1 MTGFMYKRCG
11 HAVGQDT
18 DQPYPV
24 NVAGSRLWKRFW
36 FELKQNELVYFPA
49 AQRDRAAPI
58 QRLALHEQ
66 ALSAV
71 DEGTGQFTL
80 GSRWRSNNM
89 RVESEAEAEA
99 KSSTGSPRDLLQ
111 RVKKTGSD
119 SRLGTASPPG
129 GGWRGG
135 PGSATALNK
144 WTRAL
149 AVAIEQCQAR
159 TAHSGSSESGAS
171 RGLHMVPVPKS
182 DEEVAAIGSF
192 AENLW
197 MKHDMARMM
206 EGTNKEL
213 SEQIKEDMRTFIAGT
228 AEGETPTLAEWAKVS
243 VWAADTGGAKDS
255 SGSAIRAQR
264 GLWKRLFEQ
273 VLGEDSKNAEW
284 LRKLEVE
291 YADRVAGDEPKMVR
305 SLCYDMGHVFDDE
318 QDLANCIADMRAIG
332 EGTVTEYAFKKWW
345 VKHAKEIVMPHD
357 YAPMTVDAIRS
368 FKDFDESACGV
379 LSRAQFLQL
388 TRDLN
393 WPDIEAWR
401 TARVLSDERGHL
413 SLRGFLALFNEKQ
426 LVHELMRVYD
436 LDQDGLLEPA
446 ELRTL
451 CAEWLGVD
459 ERGAQVLLQQYAA
472 EPAAGLSAGELLG
485 LVGAGVTAAKLPE
498 GVPPSG
504 GAEPEPEPEPEP
516 EATVASMQMDPASPA
531 AAALEA
537 QVAAWVSSA
546 EAVAEPETS
555 RDKSASPTTDR
566 DSGSPNPQ
574 RTVDFKGNKTTQV
587 RLTFL
592 QHLSAA
598 AFSLMRSL
606 ARHFRVTLAAQH
618 VRDRMPPLPPLR
630 LVRAPPNASPGS
642 SLMGTWSDPSDDW
655 ELDDEPPN
663 GGNSWPKRNG
673 EGRSVRL
680 FIRQGGSKGA
690 G

>member
-1 MTGFMYKRCG
+1 
-11 HAVGQDT
+11 
-18 DQPYPV
+18 
-24 NVAGSRLWKRFW
+24 
-36 FELKQNELVYFPA
+36 
-49 AQRDRAAPI
+49 
-58 QRLALHEQ
+58 
-66 ALSAV
+66 
-71 DEGTGQFTL
+71 
-80 GSRWRSNNM
+80 
-89 RVESEAEAEA
+89 
-99 KSSTGSPRDLLQ
+99 
-111 RVKKTGSD
+111 
-119 SRLGTASPPG
+119 
-129 GGWRGG
+129 
-135 PGSATALNK
+135 
-144 WTRAL
+144 
-149 AVAIEQCQAR
+149 
-159 TAHSGSSESGAS
+159 
-171 RGLHMVPVPKS
+171 MVPVPKS

-213 SEQIKEDMRTFIAGT
+213 SEQIKEDMRTFIGGT

-243 VWAADTGGAKDS
+243 VWAADTGGAKDA

-264 GLWKRLFEQ
+264 GLWKKLFEQ

-284 LRKLEVE
+284 LRKLEIE

-305 SLCYDMGHVFDDE
+305 SLCYDMGHVFGDE

-332 EGTVTEYAFKKWW
+332 EGTVTEYAFKKWCKSHDHCW
-345 VKHAKEIVMPHD
+345 DLGCILPRVPAIIVRTGVKHAKEIVMPHD
-357 YAPMTVDAIRS
+357 YSPMTVDAIRS

-401 TARVLSDERGHL
+401 AARVLSDERGHL
-413 SLRGFLALFNEKQ
+413 SLRGFLALFNHKQ

-436 LDQDGLLEPA
+436 LDEDGVLEPA

-459 ERGAQVLLQQYAA
+459 ERGAQALLQQYAA
-472 EPAAGLSAGELLG
+472 EPAAGLSTGELLG
-485 LVGAGVTAAKLPE
+485 LVGAGVTAATLPE

-546 EAVAEPETS
+546 EAVAEPETP
-555 RDKSASPTTDR
+555 REKSASPTTDR
-566 DSGSPNPQ
+566 DSASPNPQ

-587 RLTFL
+587 RERSSNISLL
-592 QHLSAA
+592 RLS
-598 AFSLMRSL
+598 RSCEVL
-606 ARHFRVTLAAQH
+606 RVT
-618 VRDRMPPLPPLR
+618 
-630 LVRAPPNASPGS
+630 
-642 SLMGTWSDPSDDW
+642 
-655 ELDDEPPN
+655 
-663 GGNSWPKRNG
+663 
-673 EGRSVRL
+673 SV
-680 FIRQGGSKGA
+680 
-690 G
+690 